1 MATYSS
7 IKKSL
12 LSNPHTWLITGV
24 AGFIG
29 SNLLETLLEL
39 NQKVVG
45 LDNFSTGSDLNLQ
58 EVQSL
63 VSKKQWSRFT
73 FIKGDISNLKSCELA
88 CQNID
93 YVLHQA
99 AIGSVPRSIKDPI
112 KTIDAN
118 LKILCTILEKNKF
131 KSFLFISS
139 TRLYFENKKTD
150 EDTNIIVNPNNS
162 TYLFNLLK
170 LTSENLCLSKKNKNI
185 KVVRLSNLYGENFD
199 KQIYLLPT
207 LLRDSKKKRKIKISI
222 NKKSKKNYLNVKDAI
237 PLILKIINKSKHRLY
252 NIASDK
258 LYTLDFIAKNIKKKT
273 KCKIKYE
280 NQKIKHNEPRIN
292 IERVKREFNFSPK
305 NDFKNFLLK

>member
-1 MATYSS
+1 MKKKFTIFGHSGFLGRNIIKYLRDNNQDYFLPQRNQHVFKKNLNNVIYS
-7 IKKSL
+7 
-12 LSNPHTWLITGV
+12 
-24 AGFIG
+24 IG
-29 SNLLETLLEL
+29 SDD
-39 NQKVVG
+39 V
-45 LDNFSTGSDLNLQ
+45 F
-58 EVQSL
+58 
-63 VSKKQWSRFT
+63 
-73 FIKGDISNLKSCELA
+73 
-88 CQNID
+88 
-93 YVLHQA
+93 
-99 AIGSVPRSIKDPI
+99 KDPI